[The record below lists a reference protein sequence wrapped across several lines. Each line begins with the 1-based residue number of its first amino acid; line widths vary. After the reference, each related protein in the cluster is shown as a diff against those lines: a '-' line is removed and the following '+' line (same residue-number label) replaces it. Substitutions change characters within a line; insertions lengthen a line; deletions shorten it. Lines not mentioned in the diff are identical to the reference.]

1 MKPKEFD
8 IPTNVWY
15 LLFKHS
21 RQVPPIEIVNRKEK
35 YLCDEIPLL
44 VINASVLKSYLKL
57 SIQKFLFVFFYQSKC
72 LWSMKARDYE
82 MIHFFFPEIFHFV
95 NKASHKPGYKELISI
110 QSVIEE
116 WFTGF
121 KSTMLMIKW

>member
-35 YLCDEIPLL
+35 YLCDEITPSCYKCKHTKILPQIINSKIFICIFLPVRVPLKYESQGL
-44 VINASVLKSYLKL
+44 RNDAFFLPGNISFCEQSL
-57 SIQKFLFVFFYQSKC
+57 S
-72 LWSMKARDYE
+72 
-82 MIHFFFPEIFHFV
+82 
-95 NKASHKPGYKELISI
+95 
-110 QSVIEE
+110 
-116 WFTGF
+116 
-121 KSTMLMIKW
+121 